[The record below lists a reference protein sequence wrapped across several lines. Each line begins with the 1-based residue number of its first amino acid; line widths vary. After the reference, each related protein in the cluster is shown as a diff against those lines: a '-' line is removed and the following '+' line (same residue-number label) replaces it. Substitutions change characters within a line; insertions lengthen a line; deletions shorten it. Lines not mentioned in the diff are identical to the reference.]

1 MMRRLKPFLMFSL
14 MLSLLVA
21 GNGQGQV
28 NHPANQPDSSYY
40 RLASTLIDSALAHGR
55 AYAMLQELVR
65 VGTARLSGS
74 PQAAAAV
81 EWAYQTMKALGLENV
96 HRQPVLV
103 PHWVRG
109 EVEYAAIVNSGRFG
123 TVPLSICALGGSVA
137 TPETGITAPVVEVHS
152 LEEVEKL
159 GDRVKGKIVFYN
171 RPLDPTQRVTFRAY
185 AGAVDQRTYGA
196 VYAARQGAVAV
207 LVRSMST
214 SLDDVPHTGAM
225 RYKPDV
231 PKIPAAAIS
240 TLDAEFLSR
249 ALKADPEL
257 QVRLQLNCRT
267 LPDVRSANVIGE
279 IRGSQHP
286 EEVILLGAHLDAWD
300 KGQGA
305 HDDGSGCVHVLEA
318 LRLIRAL
325 GLKPARTI
333 RGVLYMNEENGLRGA
348 RAYADSARNSGLTHL
363 VAIESDRGGFTPR
376 GFTVGGTD
384 DVLARIQRWAGLFS
398 EIGADRIVRGG
409 GGADISPLKKLGTVQ
424 MGLVVDSNRYF
435 DYHHSDNDTID
446 KVNQRELELGAAS
459 LAIMAYVLSMEGI

>member
-1 MMRRLKPFLMFSL
+1 
-14 MLSLLVA
+14 MLHVALVVLLGVA
-21 GNGQGQV
+21 GSSWSQR
-28 NHPANQPDSSYY
+28 PKPSAPIDSTYY
-40 RLASTLIDSALAHGR
+40 RIATSLIDTALADGR

-81 EWAYQTMKALGLENV
+81 EWAYQKMLQLGLNDV
-96 HRQPVLV
+96 QRQPVRV

-109 EVEYAAIVNSGRFG
+109 DVEKAAVVNSAYFG
-123 TVPLSICALGGSVA
+123 TRPLTICALGGSVG

-152 LEEVEKL
+152 LKEVEQL
-159 GDRVKGKIVFYN
+159 GQKVRGKIVFYN
-171 RPLDPTQRVTFRAY
+171 RPLDRKLRATFRAY

-207 LVRSMST
+207 LVRSMT
-214 SLDDVPHTGAM
+214 TRLDNVPHTGAM
-225 RYKPDV
+225 RYQADV
-231 PKIPAAAIS
+231 PRIPAAAVS
-240 TLDAEFLSR
+240 TRDAEFLSR
-249 ALKADPEL
+249 ALKTDPGL
-257 QVRLQLNCRT
+257 KVHLQLNCQT
-267 LPDVRSANVIGE
+267 LPDVLSANVIGQ
-279 IRGSQHP
+279 ITGHRYPDQ
-286 EEVILLGAHLDAWD
+286 VILLGAHLDAWD

-333 RGVLYMNEENGLRGA
+333 RAVLYMNEENGLRGA
-348 RAYADSARNSGLTHL
+348 QTYADSARNSTLKHL

-376 GFTVGGTD
+376 GFTVGGST
-384 DVLARIQRWAGLFS
+384 DVLARIQRWAGLFR
-398 EIGADRIVRGG
+398 EIGADRIVPGG
-409 GGADISPLKKLGTVQ
+409 GGADISQLRQLGTLQ

-446 KVNQRELELGAAS
+446 KVNERELELGAAA